1 MTLRALVVML
11 VLANLGFAA
20 WALLIDRPVEVA
32 AARDISRLPTL
43 MLASDAASAAP
54 AAAKHAAGAPTA
66 GGPTT
71 PARCVT
77 VGPFADL
84 AAAAAASALLQSRG
98 FTPTQR
104 DEAGPDL
111 IAYSV
116 YLDDVQ
122 SEAAATRVLQKLHSN
137 GIADAR
143 VMPIATAAQALRVS
157 VGLFNERKGAER
169 RVKQVKTLG
178 LSAAISEQHQ
188 PQATYWVNINLSS
201 PGQSVSTE
209 GLLPPAAADAHLEIS
224 DCPTPPS
231 SAPAPAGASPK

>member
-1 MTLRALVVML
+1 MSLRALIVML

-20 WALLIDRPVEVA
+20 WALLIDRPAEVA
-32 AARDISRLPTL
+32 AARDISHLPTL
-43 MLASDAASAAP
+43 VLASDAALAAP
-54 AAAKHAAGAPTA
+54 AVSSAAKEVAAAPTVA
-66 GGPTT
+66 SPPT
-71 PARCVT
+71 PAHCVT

-122 SEAAATRVLQKLHSN
+122 SEAAATRMLQKLHSN

-143 VMPIATAAQALRVS
+143 VMPIATAAEALRVS

-169 RVKQVKTLG
+169 RVKQVKSLG

-231 SAPAPAGASPK
+231 SAPPSKG

>member
-1 MTLRALVVML
+1 MTLRALIVML

-32 AARDISRLPTL
+32 AARDISHLPTL
-43 MLASDAASAAP
+43 VLVDDAAP
-54 AAAKHAAGAPTA
+54 AAPAASSAANDVAAAPTVA
-66 GGPTT
+66 APTT
-71 PARCVT
+71 PVHCVT
-77 VGPFADL
+77 VGPFADI

-169 RVKQVKTLG
+169 RLKQVKNLG
-178 LSAAISEQHQ
+178 LSAAIAEQHQ

-209 GLLPPAAADAHLEIS
+209 GLLPPAATDAHLEIS

-231 SAPAPAGASPK
+231 SAPASRG

>member
-1 MTLRALVVML
+1 MSLRALIVLL

-20 WALLIDRPVEVA
+20 WALLIDRPLEVA
-32 AARDISRLPTL
+32 AARDISHLPTL
-43 MLASDAASAAP
+43 VLASDATPSAP
-54 AAAKHAAGAPTA
+54 AASSAAREVAAAPTVA
-66 GGPTT
+66 NPAT
-71 PARCVT
+71 PAHCVT
-77 VGPFADL
+77 VGPFANL
-84 AAAAAASALLQSRG
+84 GAAAAAAALLQSRG

-143 VMPIATAAQALRVS
+143 VMPIATAAEALRVS

-169 RVKQVKTLG
+169 RVKQVKSLG
-178 LSAAISEQHQ
+178 LSAAIAEQHQ

-209 GLLPPAAADAHLEIS
+209 GLLPPAAADTHLEIS
-224 DCPTPPS
+224 DCPSPPS
-231 SAPAPAGASPK
+231 SAPAARG